1 MTQRKHVPLH
11 LKRRPSLLPLSTA
24 SLRSPSSFRKLNSAA
39 DLTVAADL
47 RDVIS
52 RYIARVYQFPIFLLS
67 LSPLLS
73 NDSRGNS
80 DPSER
85 ASSLVNFFFFHYE
98 TDHRLTDFRGK
109 RPPLFQEF
117 ERYNSSSPTWRPSR
131 CLARVHAHT
140 HTRTH
145 VDVAR
150 ARHVETRHRSLSN
163 DRTAAREGKTRR
175 TRKRRGRERGFRG
188 LANRTNLTH
197 ALSLSLPLS
206 LYLSLCVL
214 SSVFKPVLEPRDFIA
229 GLFVPIARTTGRS
242 YSKFSARIGG
252 ACERAR
258 RVYNGWRETGDITR
272 ALLTHQGTHVRQGR
286 QGYTHCSLTAANPL
300 TRGLKSSSFLSASPL
315 ARCQCQLIVAGEEE
329 PVARFYALPR

>member
-1 MTQRKHVPLH
+1 M
-11 LKRRPSLLPLSTA
+11 A
-24 SLRSPSSFRKLNSAA
+24 
-39 DLTVAADL
+39 
-47 RDVIS
+47 
-52 RYIARVYQFPIFLLS
+52 PIS
-67 LSPLLS
+67 LSRS
-73 NDSRGNS
+73 CT
-80 DPSER
+80 R
-85 ASSLVNFFFFHYE
+85 A
-98 TDHRLTDFRGK
+98 
-109 RPPLFQEF
+109 
-117 ERYNSSSPTWRPSR
+117 
-131 CLARVHAHT
+131 

-175 TRKRRGRERGFRG
+175 TRKRVSRPRESNKFDT
-188 LANRTNLTH
+188 RT
-197 ALSLSLPLS
+197 LSLSLPLS
-206 LYLSLCVL
+206 LYLSLCAL

-258 RVYNGWRETGDITR
+258 RVYGWRETGDITR

>member
-1 MTQRKHVPLH
+1 MTSSPVISHAYTNFQFFSSL
-11 LKRRPSLLPLSTA
+11 SLLS
-24 SLRSPSSFRKLNSAA
+24 SPTIREEIRIHPN
-39 DLTVAADL
+39 
-47 RDVIS
+47 
-52 RYIARVYQFPIFLLS
+52 ARLLS
-67 LSPLLS
+67 LIFL
-73 NDSRGNS
+73 
-80 DPSER
+80 
-85 ASSLVNFFFFHYE
+85 FHYE

-197 ALSLSLPLS
+197 TLSLSLPLS

>member
-47 RDVIS
+47 RDVTS

-80 DPSER
+80 NPSER

-140 HTRTH
+140 HTRTSTSH
-145 VDVAR
+145 VLATWKRD
-150 ARHVETRHRSLSN
+150 TDLSP
-163 DRTAAREGKTRR
+163 TIELLREREKLG
-175 TRKRRGRERGFRG
+175 GRERGEDEKEGFE
-188 LANRTNLTH
+188 A
-197 ALSLSLPLS
+197 S
-206 LYLSLCVL
+206 
-214 SSVFKPVLEPRDFIA
+214 
-229 GLFVPIARTTGRS
+229 
-242 YSKFSARIGG
+242 RI
-252 ACERAR
+252 EQ
-258 RVYNGWRETGDITR
+258 I
-272 ALLTHQGTHVRQGR
+272 
-286 QGYTHCSLTAANPL
+286 
-300 TRGLKSSSFLSASPL
+300 
-315 ARCQCQLIVAGEEE
+315 
-329 PVARFYALPR
+329 

>member
-1 MTQRKHVPLH
+1 M
-11 LKRRPSLLPLSTA
+11 A
-24 SLRSPSSFRKLNSAA
+24 
-39 DLTVAADL
+39 
-47 RDVIS
+47 
-52 RYIARVYQFPIFLLS
+52 PIS
-67 LSPLLS
+67 LSRS
-73 NDSRGNS
+73 CT
-80 DPSER
+80 R
-85 ASSLVNFFFFHYE
+85 A
-98 TDHRLTDFRGK
+98 
-109 RPPLFQEF
+109 
-117 ERYNSSSPTWRPSR
+117 
-131 CLARVHAHT
+131 

-197 ALSLSLPLS
+197 TLSLSLPLS

-258 RVYNGWRETGDITR
+258 RVYGWRETGDITR

>member
-1 MTQRKHVPLH
+1 MTSPPVISHAYTNFQFFSSL
-11 LKRRPSLLPLSTA
+11 SLLS
-24 SLRSPSSFRKLNSAA
+24 SPTIREEIRIHPN
-39 DLTVAADL
+39 
-47 RDVIS
+47 
-52 RYIARVYQFPIFLLS
+52 ARLLS
-67 LSPLLS
+67 LIFFFSITKPIIDSPISVANGLLFS
-73 NDSRGNS
+73 KNS
-80 DPSER
+80 SGITR
-85 ASSLVNFFFFHYE
+85 ALPLGAHLAVSLVY
-98 TDHRLTDFRGK
+98 
-109 RPPLFQEF
+109 
-117 ERYNSSSPTWRPSR
+117 
-131 CLARVHAHT
+131 
-140 HTRTH
+140 TRTH
-145 VDVAR
+145 THAR
-150 ARHVETRHRSLSN
+150 RRRTCSPRGNATPISLQRSNCCAR
-163 DRTAAREGKTRR
+163 GKNSEDEKEER
-175 TRKRRGRERGFRG
+175 TRKRVSRPRESNKFDT
-188 LANRTNLTH
+188 RT
-197 ALSLSLPLS
+197 LSLSLFLS
-206 LYLSLCVL
+206 LYLSLCAL

>member
-47 RDVIS
+47 RDVTS

-140 HTRTH
+140 HARTSTSH
-145 VDVAR
+145 VLATWKRD
-150 ARHVETRHRSLSN
+150 TDLSP
-163 DRTAAREGKTRR
+163 TIELLREREKLG
-175 TRKRRGRERGFRG
+175 GREREFRG

-197 ALSLSLPLS
+197 TLSLSLPLS
-206 LYLSLCVL
+206 LYLSLCAL

-258 RVYNGWRETGDITR
+258 RVYGWRETGDITR